1 MKIIHTD
8 NNDFDKCWGK
18 GLLRISGLT
27 PMYSLSVRR
36 FDLEL
41 FSSTLERDDSFIV
54 LSDSGEAVALVPLY
68 CFKDISRISE
78 YRYGREY
85 LRSPLIYGS
94 PYTKEYEKIQK
105 YVFAYI
111 ENLAEKNKV
120 KAHKTMI
127 EGIELLEGR
136 HYYNYLTDFGYID
149 ESSVCHLIDTSR
161 DIKELW
167 ADVRKS
173 YKHLIN
179 RADKNYVY
187 ETISAQNYDFD
198 RCEDY
203 RKLHFKASGR
213 QTRSLESF
221 YLMYKMIEDNQA
233 FLIIAKG
240 KDGSTAAAQLFYY
253 SKDYSLYAS
262 SAINPDLPA
271 DSGAGHLAIW
281 QGIVTAK
288 RLGLRFLDM
297 GQLRISSNISEK
309 EKNIALF
316 KKGFGGNTVTVFRGT
331 KIFTN

>member
-1 MKIIHTD
+1 
-8 NNDFDKCWGK
+8 
-18 GLLRISGLT
+18 
-27 PMYSLSVRR
+27 MYSLSVRQ
-36 FDLEL
+36 FDRDK
-41 FSSTLERDDSFIV
+41 FSHDLKRDDSFIV
-54 LSDSGEAVALVPLY
+54 LSDSGEVIALVPLY
-68 CFKDISRISE
+68 CFE
-78 YRYGREY
+78 NEEGVLVYRYEREY

-136 HYYNYLTDFGYID
+136 HYYNYLIDFGYID
-149 ESSVCHLIDTSR
+149 ESSICQLIDTSR
-161 DIKELW
+161 DIEELW
-167 ADVRKS
+167 TDVRKS

-198 RCEDY
+198 RCDDY

-233 FLIIAKG
+233 FLSIVRG
-240 KDGSTAAAQLFYY
+240 KDGSIAAAQLFYY

-271 DSGAGHLAIW
+271 DSGVGHLALW
-281 QGIVTAK
+281 QGIIEAN
-288 RLGLRFLDM
+288 RMGLRFLDM
-297 GQLRISSNISEK
+297 GQLRISSNVSEK

-316 KKGFGGNTVTVFRGT
+316 KKGFGGRTVTVFRGT
-331 KIFTN
+331 KSFKT

>member
-18 GLLRISGLT
+18 GLLRISGTT
-27 PMYSLSVRR
+27 PMYSPGVRR
-36 FDLEL
+36 IDREL
-41 FSSTLERDDSFIV
+41 FSRELERDDSFIV
-54 LSDSGEAVALVPLY
+54 ISDSDEIVALVPLY

-94 PYTKEYEKIQK
+94 PFKKEYEKIQK

-111 ENLAEKNKV
+111 EELAEKNKV
-120 KAHKTMI
+120 KAHKAMI
-127 EGIELLEGR
+127 EGVELLEGR
-136 HYYNYLTDFGYID
+136 HYYNYLTDFGYSD
-149 ESSVCHLIDTSR
+149 ESSICQMIDTSK

-179 RADKNYVY
+179 RAEKNFVY
-187 ETISAQNYDFD
+187 ETMSSDNYNFD
-198 RCEDY
+198 KCEDY
-203 RKLHFKASGR
+203 RKLHFMAAGR

-221 YLMYKMIEDNQA
+221 KQMYKMVENGQA
-233 FLIIAKG
+233 FIILAG
-240 KDGSTAAAQLFYY
+240 EKDGRLDVAHFYY
-253 SKDYSLYAS
+253 YLGNYCLYAS
-262 SAINPDLPA
+262 SAINPGLPA

-281 QGIVTAK
+281 QGIVTVK
-288 RLGLRFLDM
+288 RMGLRFLDM
-297 GQLRISSNISEK
+297 GQLRIDSNIAEK